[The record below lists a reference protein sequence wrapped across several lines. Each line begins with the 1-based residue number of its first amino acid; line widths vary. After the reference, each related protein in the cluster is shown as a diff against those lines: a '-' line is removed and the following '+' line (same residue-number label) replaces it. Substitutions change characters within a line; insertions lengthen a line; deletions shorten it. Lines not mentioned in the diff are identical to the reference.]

1 MSRRTILTSLLA
13 IAALT
18 GLVFAWPSIAG
29 TERAD
34 AESELSYRREGHS
47 VSLRF
52 GERSHSILLQSG
64 AGGGFESYAW
74 NLYTEV
80 DGNWGPDGE
89 ITTDRTSIRFPTPER
104 SSSLHGQG
112 GFLEGQLL
120 QASAKQADGTTIDL
134 ILAGPPDLQPGATT
148 PWQPLVIAR
157 ELGIAFE
164 WAQTPTHVRV
174 RRGPIPAKPAPKWRA
189 SSLMVGDQGTSFVSD
204 GAYEVASM
212 LRARIP
218 GFAPGHAHVRVDLL
232 VIDDEIHATV
242 VVK

>member
-1 MSRRTILTSLLA
+1 MSRRTMLTSLFA
-13 IAALT
+13 VAALT

-29 TERAD
+29 TARAD
-34 AESELSYRREGHS
+34 AESELTYRREGHS

-52 GERSHSILLQSG
+52 GERSHSIVLQSG

-89 ITTDRTSIRFPTPER
+89 ITHNRSSIRFPTPER

-120 QASAKQADGTTIDL
+120 HASAKQADGTTIDL

-148 PWQPLVIAR
+148 PWQPLAIAR

-164 WAQTPTHVRV
+164 WEQTPTHVRV
-174 RRGPIPAKPAPKWRA
+174 RRGPIPGKPAPKWRS
-189 SSLMVGDQGTSFVSD
+189 SSLIVGDQGTSFVSD

-218 GFAPGHAHVRVDLL
+218 GLDAGQGKVRVDLM

>member
-1 MSRRTILTSLLA
+1 MSRRSVVASLFA

-29 TERAD
+29 TARAD
-34 AESELSYRREGHS
+34 AESELTYRREGHS

-52 GERSHSILLQSG
+52 GERSHSIVLQSG

-80 DGNWGPDGE
+80 DGKWGPDGE
-89 ITTDRTSIRFPTPER
+89 ITTDRTSVRFPTPER
-104 SSSLHGQG
+104 SSSLHSQG

-120 QASAKQADGTTIDL
+120 QASTKQADGSTIDL

-164 WAQTPTHVRV
+164 WEQTPTHVRV
-174 RRGPIPAKPAPKWRA
+174 RRGPIPGKAAPKWVA
-189 SSLMVGDQGTSFVSD
+189 GILQVGDARTSFVAD
-204 GAYEVASM
+204 GAYEVANM
-212 LRARIP
+212 MRVRVP
-218 GFAPGHAHVRVDLL
+218 GLAAGHAHVRIDLL